1 MKILRL
7 LILPCMSVLLFFG
20 IAAHSVPAGAAVL
33 VGTARTLGVNA
44 RPPVR
49 IVSRTVLGHPHQRLR
64 QILAQPPFQQWR
76 LRQHR
81 RLTRTKNPFW
91 DSLGRQWNQ
100 LMKWLG
106 HYFHPHKHTALQG
119 HHTGGGFSFAN
130 FLEILAT
137 VLGIALA
144 AGIVM
149 VLIRWQAGG
158 KAAAGT
164 PDGLLSREKIKQAM
178 EQGDA
183 LAMAGDSWMRL
194 ARQFHGDGD
203 FRAMYRAMYLSLLA
217 GLHETG
223 KIRFRR
229 NHTNWQYV
237 RYFHGD
243 KPQRA
248 LFESLTDLF
257 DHVWYGRKLYPNINP
272 DVLREQIGGLTARAG
287 EENRVSPVS
296 VPVAVGGDTHA

>member
-1 MKILRL
+1 MKFVPL
-7 LILPCMSVLLFFG
+7 LILPCLCFLLLSS
-20 IAAHSVPAGAAVL
+20 AVPAATAA
-33 VGTARTLGVNA
+33 GGGMPAA
-44 RPPVR
+44 RPAGN
-49 IVSRTVLGHPHQRLR
+49 ILNHPHQQLR

-76 LRQHR
+76 LREHHR
-81 RLTRTKNPFW
+81 ITRAKNPLW
-91 DSLGRQWNQ
+91 DSISGQWDR

-106 HYFHPHKHTALQG
+106 HYFHPHKHTALHG
-119 HHTGGGFSFAN
+119 HRAAATGLSFASV
-130 FLEILAT
+130 LEIVA
-137 VLGIALA
+137 VVVGIALV

-149 VLIRWQAGG
+149 VLFRWQALG
-158 KAAAGT
+158 KTAAAT
-164 PDGLLSREKIKQAM
+164 ADGLLSREKIKQAM

-183 LAMAGDSWMRL
+183 LAMASDSWMRA

-229 NHTNWQYV
+229 NHTNWHYV
-237 RYFHGD
+237 RDFHGD
-243 KPQRA
+243 KPRRA

-272 DVLREQIGGLTARAG
+272 DVLREQISSLIVPH
-287 EENRVSPVS
+287 EQQDRVSS
-296 VPVAVGGDTHA
+296 TGVPPKVGEDKRA

>member
-7 LILPCMSVLLFFG
+7 LILPCLCCLLFS
-20 IAAHSVPAGAAVL
+20 IAVPAAAAVGGGAPAANL
-33 VGTARTLGVNA
+33 PTT
-44 RPPVR
+44 
-49 IVSRTVLGHPHQRLR
+49 ILGHPHQLLR
-64 QILAQPPFQQWR
+64 QILAKPPFQQWR
-76 LRQHR
+76 LRQSR
-81 RLTRTKNPFW
+81 RLTKTKNPLW
-91 DSLGRQWNQ
+91 DSLGRQWDR

-106 HYFHPHKHTALQG
+106 HYFHPRKHTALQG
-119 HHTGGGFSFAN
+119 HHAAASFSFTN

-137 VLGIALA
+137 VVGIALA

-149 VLIRWQAGG
+149 VLIRWQAGA
-158 KAAAGT
+158 KAGAET
-164 PDGLLSREKIKQAM
+164 SDGLLSREKIRQAM

-194 ARQFHGDGD
+194 ARQFHSDGD
-203 FRAMYRAMYLSLLA
+203 FRAMYRAMYLALLA

-272 DVLREQIGGLTARAG
+272 EVLREQIGGLTARAG

-296 VPVAVGGDTHA
+296 VPVAAGGDTRA